1 MGANC
6 CVTARKTAQQKAK
19 IRQDFRSKSAEWEGT
34 FQGHGFEWAFLF
46 FPWSKEKKQRLS
58 RWLIFTS
65 LATDAGEMWQHWGFQ
80 RPRASGMHI
89 ITFRF
94 IPAQLTIGIT
104 TQLTNTN
111 VKSIHIAMYTEY
123 ICTHLSPSR
132 TRASYRSTSHEFSFL
147 CYTQYFYQVKE
158 LVLVCTQRSLGFI
171 SEEWKGNKFSHVH
184 THGNVEQNKAPLCQ
198 TWLFHERATL
208 SLIHSWTGE
217 DIPEITGWAQQLQG
231 ATEEEEGRRA
241 GLQVGCWK
249 P

>member
-1 MGANC
+1 MLSNC

-34 FQGHGFEWAFLF
+34 FQGHRFEWAFLF
-46 FPWSKEKKQRLS
+46 SPWSKEKKQRLS

-80 RPRASGMHI
+80 RPRTSGMHI

-123 ICTHLSPSR
+123 ICTQFSEPGLPRKVPHTSFRSCATHSISTKWKSSFCCVLREASALFQKNEKAINLVVSTHTETWNK
-132 TRASYRSTSHEFSFL
+132 TRRPYVRLGCSM
-147 CYTQYFYQVKE
+147 KE
-158 LVLVCTQRSLGFI
+158 Q
-171 SEEWKGNKFSHVH
+171 H
-184 THGNVEQNKAPLCQ
+184 
-198 TWLFHERATL
+198 
-208 SLIHSWTGE
+208 
-217 DIPEITGWAQQLQG
+217 
-231 ATEEEEGRRA
+231 
-241 GLQVGCWK
+241 
-249 P
+249 